1 MAPMELIVI
10 VETKPA
16 LPARGYSSV
25 ENRFK
30 IGGSG
35 RLRGGSRGVG
45 GITRRGGVGKSGGG
59 RLRDAGRVSRSFSS

>member
-1 MAPMELIVI
+1 MVSTLSNGKQGVY
-10 VETKPA
+10 
-16 LPARGYSSV
+16 GYA
-25 ENRFK
+25 

-45 GITRRGGVGKSGGG
+45 GITQRVRVGKGGGV